1 MLSDI
6 EIAQRAELLPLE
18 GIARRAGLLPEEYM
32 LYGKGKAKVELST
45 MERVKKLP
53 KGKLI
58 LVTTTNPTP
67 AGEGKTTMTI
77 GLAQAFVK
85 LGHRAMPGIREPS
98 MGPVFGIKGGAAG
111 GGYSQVIPMEDINL
125 HFTGDL
131 HAITAAHNL
140 LAALLN
146 NHMHHGNELGI
157 DPRRIVWHRVMD
169 MNDRSLRGVVIG
181 LGGITSGMPQ
191 EDSFDITA
199 ASEVMAIVCLSSGI
213 EDLKERLSRII
224 VAYDMKGSPIYSR
237 DLGAVGA
244 MAMLLKDAIKPNLV
258 QTLEGVPAFVHGGPF
273 ANIAHGTSSYISSM
287 MGLHLNEYF
296 VTEAGFGSDLGAEKY
311 FNIVARKTGLIP
323 SVVVMVV
330 TTRSLKMHG
339 GVERKDLDRIDVLA
353 VRKGSAN
360 LARHLGI
367 IQLFGVPVV
376 VAINVF
382 EKDHD
387 DEVQEVLRLCES
399 MGVPVA
405 LSDHHARGGEG
416 AIEVARKVKDV
427 MTSCE
432 NCFNTLYPDNM
443 PLKEKIESIC
453 MKVYGANK
461 VQFSV
466 DAQKKLD
473 LFTVNGYGELPVC
486 MAKTQYSLSDDPKLL
501 GAPTKFKVTI
511 SDVRLSAGAGFIVA
525 LTGSITTMPGLPR
538 VPASVNMDLDPDGRV
553 RGLF

>member
-1 MLSDI
+1 
-6 EIAQRAELLPLE
+6 
-18 GIARRAGLLPEEYM
+18 
-32 LYGKGKAKVELST
+32 
-45 MERVKKLP
+45 
-53 KGKLI
+53 
-58 LVTTTNPTP
+58 
-67 AGEGKTTMTI
+67 
-77 GLAQAFVK
+77 
-85 LGHRAMPGIREPS
+85 
-98 MGPVFGIKGGAAG
+98 
-111 GGYSQVIPMEDINL
+111 
-125 HFTGDL
+125 
-131 HAITAAHNL
+131 
-140 LAALLN
+140 
-146 NHMHHGNELGI
+146 
-157 DPRRIVWHRVMD
+157 
-169 MNDRSLRGVVIG
+169 
-181 LGGITSGMPQ
+181 
-191 EDSFDITA
+191 
-199 ASEVMAIVCLSSGI
+199 
-213 EDLKERLSRII
+213 
-224 VAYDMKGSPIYSR
+224 
-237 DLGAVGA
+237 
-244 MAMLLKDAIKPNLV
+244 
-258 QTLEGVPAFVHGGPF
+258 
-273 ANIAHGTSSYISSM
+273 
-287 MGLHLNEYF
+287 
-296 VTEAGFGSDLGAEKY
+296 
-311 FNIVARKTGLIP
+311 
-323 SVVVMVV
+323 
-330 TTRSLKMHG
+330 
-339 GVERKDLDRIDVLA
+339 VERKDLDKIDVLA

-416 AIEVARKVKDV
+416 ALEVARKVKEV
-427 MTSCE
+427 MTSCVS
-432 NCFNTLYPDNM
+432 CFNTLYPDNM

-473 LFTVNGYGELPVC
+473 LFTANGYGDLPIC

>member
-6 EIAQRAELLPLE
+6 EIAQRATLLPME
-18 GIARRAGLLPEEYM
+18 EIARRAGLLPGESM
-32 LYGKGKAKVELST
+32 LYGSGKAKVELSSL
-45 MERVKKLP
+45 ERIKQLP
-53 KGKLI
+53 LGRLV

-77 GLAQAFVK
+77 GLAQALVK
-85 LGHRAMPGIREPS
+85 LGHKAMPGIREPS

-131 HAITAAHNL
+131 HAITSAHNL

-181 LGGITSGMPQ
+181 LGGLSSGMPQ

-224 VAYDMKGSPIYSR
+224 VAYDMKGKPIFSR

-244 MAMLLKDAIKPNLV
+244 MAMLLKDAIRPNLV

-273 ANIAHGTSSYISSM
+273 ANIAHGTSSYISTF
-287 MGLHLNEYF
+287 MGMHLNEYF
-296 VTEAGFGSDLGAEKY
+296 ITEAGFGSDLGAEKY
-311 FNIVARKTGLIP
+311 FDIFARKTGLVP

-339 GVERKDLDRIDVLA
+339 GIEKKDLDRIDTLA
-353 VRKGSAN
+353 VRRGSAN

-376 VAINVF
+376 VAINIF

-399 MGVPVA
+399 MGIPVA

-416 AIEVARKVKDV
+416 AIEVAKKVKEV
-427 MTSCE
+427 MSGCIG
-432 NCFNTLYPDNM
+432 CFNTLYSDGI

-453 MKVYGANK
+453 TKVYGASK

-473 LFTVNGYGELPVC
+473 LYTSNGYGDLPIC

-501 GAPTKFKVTI
+501 GAPTKFKMTI
-511 SDVRLSAGAGFIVA
+511 SDVRLSAGAGFVVA
-525 LTGSITTMPGLPR
+525 LTGSITTMPGLPK
-538 VPASVNMDLDPDGRV
+538 VPASVNMDLDPDGKV
-553 RGLF
+553 KGLF

>member
-6 EIAQRAELLPLE
+6 EIAQRAVLLPME
-18 GIARRAGLLPEEYM
+18 EIARRAGLLPEEYM
-32 LYGKGKAKVELST
+32 LYGKGKAKVELSV
-45 MERVKKLP
+45 MERVNKLP
-53 KGKLI
+53 RGKLV

-85 LGHRAMPGIREPS
+85 LGHKAMPGIREPS

-146 NHMHHGNELGI
+146 NHMHHGNELHI

-224 VAYDMKGSPIYSR
+224 VAYDMKGNPIYSK

-287 MGLHLNEYF
+287 MGVHLNDYF
-296 VTEAGFGSDLGAEKY
+296 VTEVGFGSDLGAEK
-311 FNIVARKTGLIP
+311 FFDIVARKTGLVP

-339 GVERKDLDRIDVLA
+339 GVERKDLDKIDVLA

-387 DEVQEVLRLCES
+387 DEVQEVLRLCEA
-399 MGVPVA
+399 MGIPVA

-416 AIEVARKVKDV
+416 ALDVARKVMEV
-427 MTSCE
+427 MTSCSS
-432 NCFNTLYPDNM
+432 CFNTLYPDNM

-473 LFTVNGYGELPVC
+473 LYTVNGYGDLPIC

-538 VPASVNMDLDPDGRV
+538 VPASVNMDLDVDGRV

>member
-6 EIAQRAELLPLE
+6 EIAQRAVLLPME
-18 GIARRAGLLPEEYM
+18 GIASKAGLLPEEYM
-32 LYGKGKAKVELST
+32 LYGKGKAKIELST

-85 LGHRAMPGIREPS
+85 LGHKAMPGIREPS

-146 NHMHHGNELGI
+146 NHMHHGNELQI

-224 VAYDMKGSPIYSR
+224 VAYDMKGKPIFSK

-287 MGLHLNEYF
+287 MGIHLNEYF

-311 FNIVARKTGLIP
+311 FDIVARKTGLVP

-339 GVERKDLDRIDVLA
+339 GVERKDLDKIDVLA

-387 DEVQEVLRLCES
+387 D
-399 MGVPVA
+399 
-405 LSDHHARGGEG
+405 
-416 AIEVARKVKDV
+416 
-427 MTSCE
+427 
-432 NCFNTLYPDNM
+432 
-443 PLKEKIESIC
+443 
-453 MKVYGANK
+453 
-461 VQFSV
+461 
-466 DAQKKLD
+466 
-473 LFTVNGYGELPVC
+473 
-486 MAKTQYSLSDDPKLL
+486 
-501 GAPTKFKVTI
+501 
-511 SDVRLSAGAGFIVA
+511 
-525 LTGSITTMPGLPR
+525 
-538 VPASVNMDLDPDGRV
+538 
-553 RGLF
+553 